1 MDGKKQRGKHE
12 GSSSPQSS
20 LMKKM
25 KIDYEIAQFSAA
37 LERIDQESRFGL
49 KSHKELAEMTEQAMV
64 AMWAA
69 ADAYEKEVGGDINL
83 IRDAQ
88 RSLRFATDRFFSQCA
103 YHRARTWPRGYQG
116 DYEMLEY
123 HYRNEP
129 GSQGVGH
136 FLENYLLKSTLA
148 VAVRERKDLLKD
160 LLRREMAGRK
170 NPSIMDIACGPC
182 REIVE
187 MSEEIKKA
195 GASFICVDHDPEA
208 LEYSKDRLIK
218 IAFPM
223 DKVQFRQYNALKMVS
238 HERNVQEFG
247 MQDIIYSVG
256 LFDYLSNDVLV
267 KLLRSLHDLL
277 KPGGILIASFK
288 DSNKYSTFIYH
299 WIVEW
304 NAFLQRKEQDI
315 LALYEQ
321 AGFPRGSVVT
331 PRTASGVIVFYNVS
345 K

>member
-12 GSSSPQSS
+12 GPSSPQSN

-49 KSHKELAEMTEQAMV
+49 KSHKELADMTEKAME

-160 LLRREMAGRK
+160 LLRKEMAARK
-170 NPSIMDIACGPC
+170 NPSVMDIACGPC

-195 GASFICVDHDPEA
+195 GASFICVDHDAEA

-247 MQDIIYSVG
+247 KQDIIYSVG

-267 KLLRSLHDLL
+267 KLLKSLHDLL
-277 KPGGILIASFK
+277 KPGGTLIASFK
-288 DSNKYSTFIYH
+288 DCNKYSTFIYH

-321 AGFPRGSVVT
+321 AGFPRGSVAT

>member
-1 MDGKKQRGKHE
+1 MDGKKQRGKLE
-12 GSSSPQSS
+12 GSTVPQSNI
-20 LMKKM
+20 MKKM
-25 KIDYEIAQFSAA
+25 KIDYEIAQYSAA
-37 LERIDQESRFGL
+37 LEKIDQESRFGL
-49 KSHKELAEMTEQAMV
+49 KSHDDLAAMTEKAMV
-64 AMWAA
+64 DMWAA
-69 ADAYEKEVGGDINL
+69 ADAYEREVGGDINL

-116 DYEMLEY
+116 DYEMLEF

-136 FLENYLLKSTLA
+136 FLENYLLQCALA
-148 VAVRERKDLLKD
+148 AAVRERKDLLKD
-160 LLRREMAGRK
+160 MLDREMAVRK
-170 NPSIMDIACGPC
+170 NPSVMDIACGPC

-187 MSEEIKKA
+187 MSEAIKRA

-208 LEYSKDRLIK
+208 LEYSRDRMMK

-223 DKVQFRQYNALKMVS
+223 NKVQFRQYNALKMVN

-247 MQDIIYSVG
+247 AQDIIYSVG
-256 LFDYLSNDVLV
+256 LFDYLSDDVLV

-288 DSNKYSTFIYH
+288 DCSRYSTFIYH
-299 WIVEW
+299 WLVEW
-304 NAFLQRKEQDI
+304 NAFLQRKEQDV
-315 LALYEQ
+315 LALYER
-321 AGFPRGSVVT
+321 AGFPPEAVMT
-331 PRTASGVIVFYNVS
+331 TRTASEVIVFYNAS

>member
-1 MDGKKQRGKHE
+1 MDGKKHRGKHE
-12 GSSSPQSS
+12 GSSVPQSNI
-20 LMKKM
+20 MKKL

-49 KSHKELAEMTEQAMV
+49 KSHDELAGMTEKAMV

-69 ADAYEKEVGGDINL
+69 ADGYEREVGGDINL

-88 RSLRFATDRFFSQCA
+88 RSLRFATDRFFSQCT

-116 DYEMLEY
+116 DYEMLEF

-136 FLENYLLKSTLA
+136 YLESYLLKSALA

-160 LLRREMAGRK
+160 ILRREMAARK
-170 NPSIMDIACGPC
+170 NPSVMDIACGPC

-187 MSEEIKKA
+187 MSEEIKRA
-195 GASFICVDHDPEA
+195 GASFICLDHDPAA
-208 LEYSKDRLIK
+208 LEYSKDRMVK

-223 DKVQFRQYNALKMVS
+223 DKVQLRQYNALKMVN

-247 MQDIIYSVG
+247 VQDIIYSVG
-256 LFDYLSNDVLV
+256 LFDYLGSDVLA
-267 KLLRSLHDLL
+267 KLLKALYDML

-299 WIVEW
+299 WLIEW
-304 NAFLQRKEQDI
+304 NAFLQRTEQDV

-321 AGFPRGSVVT
+321 AGFLAGSVET
-331 PRTASGVIVFYNVS
+331 TRTATGIIVFYSVS

>member
-12 GSSSPQSS
+12 GSSNPQSNI
-20 LMKKM
+20 MKKM

-49 KSHKELAEMTEQAMV
+49 KSHDELADMTEKAIV
-64 AMWAA
+64 AMWGA
-69 ADAYEKEVGGDINL
+69 ADTYEREVGGDINL

-88 RSLRFATDRFFSQCA
+88 RSLRFATDRFFSQCS

-116 DYEMLEY
+116 DYEMLEF

-136 FLENYLLKSTLA
+136 YLENYLLKCALA

-160 LLRREMAGRK
+160 ILQREMAARK
-170 NPSIMDIACGPC
+170 KPSVMDIACGTC

-187 MSEEIKKA
+187 MGEEIKRA
-195 GASFICVDHDPEA
+195 GASFICVDHDTEA
-208 LEYSKDRLIK
+208 LEYSKDRMAK
-218 IAFPM
+218 IGFPM
-223 DKVQFRQYNALKMVS
+223 DKARFRQYNALKMVN
-238 HERNVQEFG
+238 HERNLQEFG
-247 MQDIIYSVG
+247 AQDIIYSVG

-267 KLLRSLHDLL
+267 KLLKALYDLL

-299 WIVEW
+299 WTIEW
-304 NAFLQRKEQDI
+304 NAFLQRKEQDV
-315 LALYEQ
+315 LALYEK
-321 AGFPRGSVVT
+321 AGFPSGSVVT
-331 PRTASGVIVFYNVS
+331 TRTASEVIVFYNVS

>member
-1 MDGKKQRGKHE
+1 
-12 GSSSPQSS
+12 
-20 LMKKM
+20 
-25 KIDYEIAQFSAA
+25 
-37 LERIDQESRFGL
+37 
-49 KSHKELAEMTEQAMV
+49 
-64 AMWAA
+64 MWAV
-69 ADAYEKEVGGDINL
+69 ADAYEQDVDGDINL

-116 DYEMLEY
+116 DYEMLEF

-136 FLENYLLKSTLA
+136 YLEDYLLKCTLA

-160 LLRREMAGRK
+160 ILQKEMAARK
-170 NPSIMDIACGPC
+170 NPAVMDIACGPC
-182 REIVE
+182 REMVE
-187 MSEEIKKA
+187 MSGEIKKA
-195 GASFICVDHDPEA
+195 GASFICVDHDAEA
-208 LEYSKDRLIK
+208 LTYSKDRL
-218 IAFPM
+218 ATASFPM
-223 DKVQFRQYNALKMVS
+223 DKVQFRQYNALKMVN
-238 HERNVQEFG
+238 HERNLQEFG

-267 KLLRSLHDLL
+267 KLLKALNDLL
-277 KPGGILIASFK
+277 KPGGILISSFK
-288 DSNKYSTFIYH
+288 DCTRYKTFIYH

-304 NAFLQRKEQDI
+304 NAFLQREEKDI

-321 AGFPRGSVVT
+321 AGFARGSIVT
-331 PRTASGVIVFYNVS
+331 TRTASEVIVFYSAS

>member
-12 GSSSPQSS
+12 GSSDAKSNI
-20 LMKKM
+20 MKKM

-49 KSHKELAEMTEQAMV
+49 KSHDELAGMIEKAMV
-64 AMWAA
+64 TMWGA
-69 ADAYEKEVGGDINL
+69 ADAYEREVGGDINL

-116 DYEMLEY
+116 DYEMLEF

-129 GSQGVGH
+129 GSEGVGH
-136 FLENYLLKSTLA
+136 YLENYLLKSVLA

-160 LLRREMAGRK
+160 ILQREMAARK
-170 NPSIMDIACGPC
+170 NPSVMDIACGPC

-187 MSEEIKKA
+187 MSEEIKRA

-208 LEYSKDRLIK
+208 LEYSKDRMAK
-218 IAFPM
+218 IGLPM
-223 DKVQFRQYNALKMVS
+223 GKVQFHQYNALKMVN
-238 HERNVQEFG
+238 HERNLQEFG
-247 MQDIIYSVG
+247 AQDIIYSVG
-256 LFDYLSNDVLV
+256 LFDYLSDDVLV
-267 KLLRSLHDLL
+267 KLLKALYDLL

-304 NAFLQRKEQDI
+304 NAFLQRKEQDV
-315 LALYEQ
+315 LALYER
-321 AGFPRGSVVT
+321 AGFPAGTVVT
-331 PRTASGVIVFYNVS
+331 TRTDSKVIVFYNVS

>member
-1 MDGKKQRGKHE
+1 MDGKKHRGKHE
-12 GSSSPQSS
+12 GSSDPQSS

-37 LERIDQESRFGL
+37 LEKIDQESRFGL
-49 KSHKELAEMTEQAMV
+49 KSHDELAAITEKAML
-64 AMWAA
+64 AMWSA
-69 ADAYEKEVGGDINL
+69 ADAYEQEVGGDINL

-88 RSLRFATDRFFSQCA
+88 RNLRFATDRFFSQCA

-116 DYEMLEY
+116 DYEMLEF

-136 FLENYLLKSTLA
+136 YLEDYLIKSVLA
-148 VAVRERKDLLKD
+148 NAVRERKDLLKD
-160 LLRREMAGRK
+160 ILRREMAARK
-170 NPSIMDIACGPC
+170 NPAVMDIACGPC

-187 MSEEIKKA
+187 MSEEIKRA
-195 GASFICVDHDPEA
+195 GASFICVDHDTEA
-208 LEYSKDRLIK
+208 LEYSKDRMIK
-218 IAFPM
+218 MAFPM
-223 DKVQFRQYNALKMVS
+223 DKVQFRQYNALKMVN

-256 LFDYLSNDVLV
+256 LFDYLSDDVLV
-267 KLLRSLHDLL
+267 KLLRSLYDLL

-288 DSNKYSTFIYH
+288 DCDKYSTFIYH

-315 LALYEQ
+315 LALYAR
-321 AGFPRGSVVT
+321 AGFPRSSVVT
-331 PRTASGVIVFYNVS
+331 TRTASEVIVFYNIS

>member
-1 MDGKKQRGKHE
+1 MDGKRQRGKHE
-12 GSSSPQSS
+12 GSSVPQSS
-20 LMKKM
+20 IMKKM

-49 KSHKELAEMTEQAMV
+49 KSHDELADMIEKAMV
-64 AMWAA
+64 AMWGA
-69 ADAYEKEVGGDINL
+69 ADTYEREVGGDINL

-88 RSLRFATDRFFSQCA
+88 RNLRFATDRFFSQCA

-116 DYEMLEY
+116 DYEMLEF

-136 FLENYLLKSTLA
+136 YLEDYLLKSTLA

-160 LLRREMAGRK
+160 ILQREMAARK
-170 NPSIMDIACGPC
+170 KPLVMDIACGPC

-187 MSEEIKKA
+187 MNEEIKRA
-195 GASFICVDHDPEA
+195 GASIICVDHDPEA
-208 LEYSKDRLIK
+208 LEYSRDRMMK

-223 DKVQFRQYNALKMVS
+223 NKVQFCQYNALKMVN

-247 MQDIIYSVG
+247 AQDIIYSVG
-256 LFDYLSNDVLV
+256 LFDYLSDDVLV

-277 KPGGILIASFK
+277 KPGGILVASFK
-288 DSNKYSTFIYH
+288 DSNKYTTFIYH

-304 NAFLQRKEQDI
+304 NAFLQRKEQDV
-315 LALYEQ
+315 LALYER
-321 AGFPRGSVVT
+321 AGFPPGSVVT
-331 PRTASGVIVFYNVS
+331 ARTASEVIEFYNIS